1 MKKCK
6 DQSYNIR
13 FYILQISITLGLN
26 ILTTLLLLLLQHF
39 GFTEVNIV
47 VLYILSVLI
56 TSRYTKGYIYG
67 IIASILSMLTFNFF
81 FTEPIFTFKVYD
93 NSYIFTFMVM
103 LLSSFFT
110 STLASKLIYSKD
122 LASEREKQSHTLYQ
136 IASSLAKTSDIQEI
150 ANVSIQLLSN
160 LFEYNI
166 FGFLTNSRDGN
177 ALMLEID
184 TEDSNI
190 ITKNIDFNIIHS
202 TISNY
207 FTIPIKLS
215 DTEMFYLCFPKEF
228 EGMSDLN
235 KFLLNSIIMQ
245 IYSSVER
252 VYLIR
257 EKEAAKSETER
268 ERFKN
273 NLLRAISHDLRT
285 PLARIRGAAEI
296 LSHNLDENSYK
307 QLVSG
312 IYEDS
317 TWLTRLVENIL
328 GLTRIQEG
336 SLSLSLQLEAV
347 EEIISEAIHRS
358 TKYFPDRL
366 IKITV
371 PDEVLFVPMDGKLI
385 VQVLI
390 NLISNAIEHTTED
403 EDITISVWQESDRVW
418 FEVSDKGTGIRDLE
432 LPRIFDMFYVSNKSR
447 TDGKQGMGLG
457 LAICKAIV
465 NYHDGEIYATNN
477 KDGGA
482 TFRFYLKKQED
493 K

>member
-1 MKKCK
+1 MIKSKV
-6 DQSYNIR
+6 QSYNIR

-56 TSRYTKGYIYG
+56 TSRYTKGYVYG

-93 NSYIFTFMVM
+93 NSYIFTFIVM

-122 LASEREKQSHTLYQ
+122 LASEREKQSHTLYR
-136 IASSLAKTSDIQEI
+136 IASSLAKTSDVQEI

-160 LFEYNI
+160 LFDYNI
-166 FGFLTNSRDGN
+166 FGFLTNTEDDS
-177 ALMLEID
+177 APMLEIYM
-184 TEDSNI
+184 EDSNI
-190 ITKNIDFNIIHS
+190 KTKKMDVKVIHN
-202 TISNY
+202 TIANY
-207 FTIPIKLS
+207 FSIPIKIRDS
-215 DTEMFYLCFPKEF
+215 EMFYLCFPKEF
-228 EGMSDLN
+228 ENMTDLN
-235 KFLLNSIIMQ
+235 KFLLDSIIMQ
-245 IYSSVER
+245 IYAAVER

-296 LSHNLDENSYK
+296 LSHNLDEDKNK

-347 EEIISEAIHRS
+347 EEIISEAINRS
-358 TKYFPDRL
+358 SKYFPDRI

-390 NLISNAIEHTTED
+390 NLISNAIEHTTEN
-403 EDITISVWQESDRVW
+403 EDITISVSSELNRVW
-418 FEVSDKGTGIRDLE
+418 FEVSDKGTGIQDFE
-432 LPRIFDMFYVSNKSR
+432 LPKVFDMFYVSNNSR

-457 LAICKAIV
+457 LAICKAII
-465 NYHDGEIYATNN
+465 NYHDGEIYASNN
-477 KDGGA
+477 RDGGA
-482 TFRFYLKKQED
+482 TFSFYLNKQGE